1 MRVVSLLPSAT
12 EICYALGVEPVGV
25 SHECDWPPEA
35 EEVPS
40 MNRSRIDPDRDSAD
54 INEQV
59 AQAEQE
65 HGGVYEIKLDAL
77 ERADPDVIVTQGV
90 CDVCA
95 VDTLLVE
102 DAIAQTDVDAEVVTS
117 DIHSLDDLY
126 ADIESLGQVLDRE
139 DRAAEVV
146 ADLRERV
153 DAVRGRTAAI
163 EPDDRPSVAVLDWL
177 DPVMVAGHWM
187 PEVVEAAGGTY
198 PLADTGDR
206 SRPREW
212 SEIQAADPD
221 VLVAA
226 PCGFGLD
233 QTLDTRDDLT
243 ERPGFADLTAVE
255 SDRVYAM
262 DGHHYVN
269 RPGPRLVDTLES
281 LAGLLHPDRF
291 EAPPAEVARDL
302 LGDEPVRAG
311 PSP

>member
-25 SHECDWPPEA
+25 SDECDWPPSTEGI
-35 EEVPS
+35 PS
-40 MNRSRIDPDRDSAD
+40 INRSRIDPDQDSVA

-59 AQAEQE
+59 ARVERE

-77 ERADPDVIVTQGV
+77 EAADPDVIVTQGV

-102 DAIAQTDVDAEVVTS
+102 DALAQTDVDAEVVTS
-117 DIHSLDDLY
+117 DVHSLGDLF
-126 ADIESLGQVLDRE
+126 ADVEHLGGVLDRE
-139 DRAAEVV
+139 ERAAEVV
-146 ADLRERV
+146 DDLRARV
-153 DAVRGRTAAI
+153 EAVREQTSGIDPA
-163 EPDDRPSVAVLDWL
+163 DRPSVAVLDWL

-198 PLADTGDR
+198 PMADTGDR

-212 SEIQAADPD
+212 AEIRTVDPA

-243 ERPGFADLTAVE
+243 GRPGFGDLDAVE
-255 SDRVYAM
+255 SGRAYAM

-269 RPGPRLVDTLES
+269 RPGPRLVDTLEH

-291 EAPPAEVARDL
+291 DAPDADVARDL
-302 LGDEPVRAG
+302 IADEPVRAE
-311 PSP
+311 PRP